1 MVLDTVTILTYVIAI
16 AVTAAV
22 TGLSFYAYNKNKE
35 SALSKV
41 SSTIT
46 TLYNSYAGQIE
57 ALNPTLAKECKSAIS
72 TLTEAMTNKTTI
84 SEAYALLVSLLPLA
98 KRLAEFI
105 EKKISGDTATGT
117 DAKTANTANT
127 AVSTNTS
134 TTGTASTAD
143 ADAGTATESTDSTE

>member
-1 MVLDTVTILTYVIAI
+1 MVLDIVTILTYVIAV

-22 TGLSFYAYNKNKE
+22 TGLSYYAYSKNKE
-35 SALSKV
+35 LALSKV

-57 ALNPTLAKECKSAIS
+57 ALDPTLASECKSAIS
-72 TLTEAMTNKTTI
+72 ALTEAMTNKTTI

-98 KRLAEFI
+98 KRLAEFV
-105 EKKISGDTATGT
+105 EKKISGDTTGT
-117 DAKTANTANT
+117 DADTATTTTTTEDTGA
-127 AVSTNTS
+127 AVST
-134 TTGTASTAD
+134 D